1 MRRVVALLLALVAAA
16 FALQAQSAHAHPL
29 GNFTVNH
36 LTEIR
41 ISADRVDLRYILD
54 QAEIPTF
61 QARRQSE
68 SERLAGVVAEL
79 RRGLRL
85 TVDGR
90 RITLSPQPGAKLE
103 LLPGQGG
110 LQTTRVEVSLRA
122 DVRGIRRAE
131 LRDQTYADRLGW
143 KALVARPG
151 TGTEVRSSVPSQDV
165 TDGLRRYPE
174 STLKSPLDQRVATFT
189 VGPGDGSVVAPGRDS
204 GPAAETREQASE
216 DGFAGVFSDAA
227 AGKSVLL
234 FLLLAS
240 FGWGALHA
248 LSPGHGKAMVAAYLV
263 GSRGTSRD
271 ALALGAVVTVTHTI
285 GVFALGL
292 VTLLLAQYILPED
305 LYPWLNLVS
314 GLLVVAIGGTILWS
328 RVQVARGR
336 RRPLF
341 ARALEHDHSD
351 GHSHP
356 HGHSHSHG
364 HDHADH
370 HHHDA
375 HEHGHGGHGQHHDH
389 QPREISR
396 RGIFGM
402 GAAAGLIPCPSA
414 LVVLLGAVSQQ
425 QIGLGLL
432 LIVTFSIGL
441 AATLSALGIA
451 VVHAGRVTSKAN
463 VPGWL
468 TRALPA
474 ASALVIVAVGLALTG
489 RALPG
494 LV

>member
-1 MRRVVALLLALVAAA
+1 MRRVVALVLTLAAAA
-16 FALQAQSAHAHPL
+16 FAGQTEAAQAHPL

-41 ISADRVDLRYILD
+41 FSADGVDLRYILD

-68 SERLAGVVAEL
+68 SERVAGVLAEL
-79 RRGLRL
+79 RRGLLL

-90 RITLSPQPGAKLE
+90 NVALAPQPGTKFE

-110 LQTTRVEVSLRA
+110 LQTTRIEVTLRA
-122 DVRGIRRAE
+122 EVKGFRRAE
-131 LRDQTYADRLGW
+131 LSDGTYARRQGW
-143 KALVARPG
+143 KAIVARPG
-151 TGTEVRSSVPSQDV
+151 TGTTVRSSVPSEDV
-165 TDGLRRYPE
+165 TGGLRRYPKAA
-174 STLKSPLDQRVATFT
+174 LRSPLDQRRATFT
-189 VGPGDGSVVAPGRDS
+189 VSRGDGSVIAPGPDS
-204 GPAAETREQASE
+204 GPAAESREEASE

-227 AGKSVLL
+227 AGKGVLL

-263 GSRGTSRD
+263 GSRGTTRD
-271 ALALGAVVTVTHTI
+271 ALTLGAVVTVTHTI
-285 GVFALGL
+285 GVFALGV

-314 GLLVVAIGGTILWS
+314 GLLVVAIGGSILWS
-328 RVQVARGR
+328 RIQVARGR

-341 ARALEHDHSD
+341 ARALEHDHGD
-351 GHSHP
+351 GHAHS
-356 HGHSHSHG
+356 HGHPHSHG
-364 HDHADH
+364 HDHGH
-370 HHHDA
+370 HHHEGY
-375 HEHGHGGHGQHHDH
+375 EHPHGEAGHQH

-396 RGIFGM
+396 RGILGM

-425 QIGLGLL
+425 QVGLGLL

-451 VVHAGRVTSKAN
+451 VVHAGRVTSRTK

-468 TRALPA
+468 TRGLPA
-474 ASALVIVAVGLALTG
+474 ASALVIVGVGLALTG

>member
-1 MRRVVALLLALVAAA
+1 MRRLFGSLAVLALAILA
-16 FALQAQSAHAHPL
+16 FQAGDAEAHPL

-41 ISADRVDLRYILD
+41 ISSDRVDLRYILD

-68 SERLAGVVAEL
+68 PERIAAVMSEL
-79 RRGLRL
+79 RRELRV
-85 TVDGR
+85 TADGR
-90 RITLSPQPGAKLE
+90 DVALSPQPGATFE

-110 LQTTRVEVSLRA
+110 LQTSRVEISLRGA
-122 DVRGIRRAE
+122 AEDARRIQVRDG
-131 LRDQTYADRLGW
+131 TYADRLGW

-151 TGTEVRSSVPSQDV
+151 TGTDVRSSVPSTDV
-165 TDGLRRYPE
+165 TGGLRRYPE
-174 STLKSPLDQRVATFT
+174 STIRSPLNQRKASFT
-189 VGPGDGSVVAPGRDS
+189 VKPGDGGLIAPGPDG
-204 GPAAETREQASE
+204 GPPAESREAASE
-216 DGFAGVFSDAA
+216 DGFAAVFSNAA
-227 AGKSVLL
+227 AGEGVLL

-305 LYPWLNLVS
+305 LYPWLNLAS
-314 GLLVVAIGGTILWS
+314 GLLVVGIGATILWS
-328 RVQVARGR
+328 RIQIARGR

-341 ARALEHDHSD
+341 ARALEHDHDHTGGD
-351 GHSHP
+351 GHGHT
-356 HGHSHSHG
+356 HGHSHGDTHAHQHRG
-364 HDHADH
+364 HHDHA
-370 HHHDA
+370 
-375 HEHGHGGHGQHHDH
+375 
-389 QPREISR
+389 PREITR
-396 RGIFGM
+396 KGILGM
-402 GAAAGLIPCPSA
+402 GASAGLIPCPSA
-414 LVVLLGAVSQQ
+414 LVVLLGAIAQQ
-425 QIGLGLL
+425 QVALGLL

-441 AATLSALGIA
+441 AATLAALGIV

-463 VPGWL
+463 LPVGL

-474 ASALVIVAVGLALTG
+474 FSALIIVGAGLMLTG
-489 RALPG
+489 RAVPG

>member
-1 MRRVVALLLALVAAA
+1 MRRVLALVVAVVAAA
-16 FALQAQSAHAHPL
+16 FALQTQAAHAHPL

-41 ISADRVDLRYILD
+41 ISSDRVDLRYILD

-68 SERLAGVVAEL
+68 SERLAGVLAEL

-90 RITLSPQPGAKLE
+90 RVPLSPQPGAKLE

-110 LQTTRVEVSLRA
+110 LQTTRVEISLRA
-122 DVRGIRRAE
+122 DVEGIRRAE

-151 TGTEVRSSVPSQDV
+151 TGTQVRSSVPSEDV
-165 TDGLRRYPE
+165 TGGLRRYPE
-174 STLKSPLDQRVATFT
+174 STLRSPLDQRVATFT
-189 VGPGDGSVVAPGRDS
+189 VAPGDGSVIAPGRDS

-227 AGKSVLL
+227 AGKGVLL

-328 RVQVARGR
+328 RIQVARGR

-341 ARALEHDHSD
+341 ARALEHEHGDGD
-351 GHSHP
+351 GHP
-356 HGHSHSHG
+356 HSHG
-364 HDHADH
+364 GGHHHH
-370 HHHDA
+370 HHHDGQ
-375 HEHGHGGHGQHHDH
+375 EHGHGHHHDH
-389 QPREISR
+389 APREISR
-396 RGIFGM
+396 RGILGM

-425 QIGLGLL
+425 QVALGLL

-451 VVHAGRVTSKAN
+451 VVHAGRVTSRAN

-474 ASALVIVAVGLALTG
+474 VSALIIVGAGLALTG

-494 LV
+494 VV